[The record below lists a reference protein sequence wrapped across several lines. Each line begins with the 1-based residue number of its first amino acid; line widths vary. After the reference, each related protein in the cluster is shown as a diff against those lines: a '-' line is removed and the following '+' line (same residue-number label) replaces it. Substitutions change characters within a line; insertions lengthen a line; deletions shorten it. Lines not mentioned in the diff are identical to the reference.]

1 MKNAFL
7 NVAIPILSLTEPGA
21 PQKIKLSEKATVTLW
36 DRWDIEGYEL
46 TL

>member
-7 NVAIPILSLTEPGA
+7 NIAIPILSLTEPGP
-21 PQKIKLSEKATVTLW
+21 PQKIKLSEKVTVTLW